1 MRLIAPRLAAAAVV
15 TAAGQPYVVP
25 SLRIGRGVL
34 GLGALLALGTTLVSR
49 LLFTRIAD
57 ESLKRRVLVYGVGQH
72 TMAMSRLRRRSDR
85 RGFEIVGFLQPG
97 GEDVCVPAERVLG
110 GEADLLGLCD
120 RYEVQEIVMAMEDR
134 RRGFPLRELLE
145 CRIGGVEVTELLTF
159 LERETGRVRID
170 VLNPSWMIF
179 GEGFRR
185 DPLRLLSSR
194 LLDLLASL
202 LTVVVSLPVMVLTAL
217 AIKLEDGWRAP
228 VFYRQA
234 RVGLAGHSFD
244 VLKFRSMRLDAER
257 DGQAQW
263 AQKADSRVT
272 RVGAV
277 IRKLRIDELPQILN
291 VLRGHM
297 SFVGPRPERPQFV
310 SELAAKIP
318 YYVLRHCVKP
328 GITGWA
334 QLCYPYGSSEED
346 AFEKLQYD
354 LYYIKNNSS
363 LFDLAILVQ
372 TAEVAVCGAR
382 GHADG
387 PYRDAK
393 RRKLLILENDRALRR
408 ELEAV
413 FSDLDVTAC
422 ETSDQT
428 LAIVRRTEPDAV
440 LFDLGTASEPAVAA
454 QSLELLRQILNI
466 SPDTRHC
473 RIDRTT
479 RRRAV
484 GGRGRSRRR
493 PISTTSFT
501 RCRRARS
508 PCAARSVSRSSS
520 EENWAAARAHRCH
533 GAGGHHRRE
542 RRSNT

>member
-1 MRLIAPRLAAAAVV
+1 MRLRLFGQFVHASIAALAAAEAAAFVGTLYLAYRIRFGTWYPPAPESARDVLWPCAAVFSGTVVVSLLAFGLYSSRQRARIAGLSVRLIAATAVAAVV
-15 TAAGQPYVVP
+15 TAAAFYVVP
-25 SLRIGRGVL
+25 SLWIGRGVL
-34 GLGALLALGTTLVSR
+34 GLAALLALGTTLVSR
-49 LLFTRIAD
+49 VLFARIAN
-57 ESLKRRVLVYGVGQH
+57 ESFFKRRVLVYGVGQR
-72 TMAMSRLRRRSDR
+72 TIAMSRLRRRSDR

-110 GEADLLGLCD
+110 SEADLLGVCD
-120 RYEVQEIVMAMEDR
+120 RYEVHEIVMAMEDR
-134 RRGFPLRELLE
+134 RRGFPLKELLE
-145 CRIGGVEVTELLTF
+145 CRIAGIEVTELLTF

-185 DPLRLLSSR
+185 DPLRLLSAR

-202 LTVVVSLPVMVLTAL
+202 LTVVVSLPVMVVTAL

-244 VLKFRSMRLDAER
+244 VLKFRSMRTDAER

-263 AQKADSRVT
+263 AQKADPRVT

-277 IRKLRIDELPQILN
+277 IRTLRIDELPQILN

-354 LYYIKNNSS
+354 LYYIKNNSL

-372 TAEVAVCGAR
+372 TAEVVFMGKGAR
-382 GHADG
+382 
-387 PYRDAK
+387 
-393 RRKLLILENDRALRR
+393 
-408 ELEAV
+408 
-413 FSDLDVTAC
+413 
-422 ETSDQT
+422 
-428 LAIVRRTEPDAV
+428 
-440 LFDLGTASEPAVAA
+440 
-454 QSLELLRQILNI
+454 
-466 SPDTRHC
+466 
-473 RIDRTT
+473 
-479 RRRAV
+479 
-484 GGRGRSRRR
+484 
-493 PISTTSFT
+493 
-501 RCRRARS
+501 
-508 PCAARSVSRSSS
+508 
-520 EENWAAARAHRCH
+520 
-533 GAGGHHRRE
+533 
-542 RRSNT
+542 